1 MSLPSTP
8 RLVEEAIVARMLA
21 LDSVPHQQD
30 KKGPPVWHESKT
42 PLDVLLMNPNAE
54 LAHLAFS
61 VWCESADAVGNR
73 YTTQFGDDP
82 NVDEDVEDTIDTSSR
97 VRVAF
102 TYALRSGQQ
111 TADAREG
118 GNDASAAVARAVLAK
133 WDAADDAAFGTV
145 TLSAVDTHKPAMTPS
160 AGWLL
165 VAHEYTARYDFDLL
179 P

>member
-21 LDSVPHQQD
+21 LDSVPHEQGRQ
-30 KKGPPVWHESKT
+30 GPPVWHESKT
-42 PLDVLLMNPNAE
+42 PLDLLLTNPSAE
-54 LAHLAFS
+54 LAHMAFS

-73 YTTQFGDDP
+73 YTTQYDGDP
-82 NVDEDVEDTIDTSSR
+82 NVDADVEDTIDQSSR

-102 TYALRSGQQ
+102 TYALRPGQQ
-111 TADAREG
+111 TTDAREG

-133 WDAADDAAFGTV
+133 WDAAADAAYGTV
-145 TLSAVDTHKPAMTPS
+145 TLSAVDTHRPALTLDG
-160 AGWLL
+160 GWML